1 MSLLSSKYRHTH
13 TEGGGAERG
22 GAKRQKKKTVR
33 DYESDRVTGD
43 TEEPF
48 ENTTFRAPP
57 SGILPRTL
65 KSILRTKKISTF

>member
-13 TEGGGAERG
+13 TEGGGRRG
-22 GAKRQKKKTVR
+22 AGKETEKKTVR
-33 DYESDRVTGD
+33 DYESDGVTGD

-48 ENTTFRAPP
+48 EKSTFRAPP